1 MEYLSLI
8 LSSIYP
14 FLVLLLA
21 CILEKTMMISKSK
34 SSRKD
39 VFRFFLWIFTT
50 LMLLLY
56 VLTNY
61 VELGPQVDSIN

>member
-21 CILEKTMMISKSK
+21 SILEKTMISKSK

-39 VFRFFLWIFTT
+39 FFRFFLWIFTT